1 MQKPCPRLLLS
12 ALRGGAG
19 KTTLTLGLLA
29 AWRDQGRRVVPF
41 KKGPDYIDPAW
52 HCLAAGCPSHNLDPF
67 LMEGDQILA
76 SVARHAAQAD
86 AILIEG
92 NRGLYDGLDVQ
103 GTSSTA
109 ELAKF
114 LATPVVLVVDCT
126 MRTRTTAALVLG
138 CQHFD
143 PQVPIRGVILNQ
155 IARPR
160 HEAII
165 RQAIETYCGI
175 PVLGAIPRLKCAVF
189 PERHMGLVPPQEH
202 ATAVKAVTTARDLAQ
217 RYLDLEGLWQVAA
230 QAPPLPEVPA
240 PDVFSAPSPHP
251 VTIGVIRD
259 SAFQF
264 YYPEN
269 LEALERRGAT
279 LVEISALEE
288 PVLPADLDALYI
300 GGGFP
305 ETHARD
311 LAQNLSF
318 RNSVKAAAQ
327 AGLPIY
333 AECGGLMYLGET
345 IQIQGDKFPMVGLFP
360 YDFVMGKKPQ
370 GHGYTILEVAR
381 DNPYFPRAPCSRATN
396 FTIPRWCPT
405 RPPTPPWPSRS
416 AGAPASAA
424 SGKVSSSGTSW
435 PPTPTSTPPAAPS
448 GPRPWCAGPGST
460 AATPTWNTTPDCKTR
475 PGPASDCRVAKT
487 SRITVAGETSSHT
500 PAAAWSRFHQCLP
513 FGAAKS
519 PLSNGDCKSNSF
531 SSALFKGWIGG
542 FAVFGK
548 LLAA

>member
-1 MQKPCPRLLLS
+1 MHQSCPRLLLS

-52 HCLAAGCPSHNLDPF
+52 HCLAAGSPSHNLDPF

-92 NRGLYDGLDVQ
+92 NRGLYDGLDAQ
-103 GTSSTA
+103 GTYSTA

-126 MRTRTTAALVLG
+126 MRTRTTAAVVLG

-175 PVLGAIPRLKCAVF
+175 PVLGAIPRLKCEVF

-202 ATAVKAVTTARDLAQ
+202 ATAIRAVTTARDLAQ

-230 QAPPLPEVPA
+230 QAPPLPDVPA
-240 PDVFSAPSPHP
+240 AAPTFCADCDPP
-251 VTIGVIRD
+251 VIGVIRD

-269 LEALERRGAT
+269 LEALREAGAA
-279 LVEISALEE
+279 VMEISALDDAM
-288 PVLPADLDALYI
+288 LPAHLDALYI

-305 ETHARD
+305 ETHARA
-311 LAQNLSF
+311 LAENLSF

-333 AECGGLMYLGET
+333 AECGGLMYLGEH
-345 IQIQGDKFPMVGLFP
+345 IQVGGDKFPMAGVFP

-370 GHGYTILEVAR
+370 GHGYTVLEVAR
-381 DNPYFPRAPCSRATN
+381 DNPYFAPGTVLKGHEFHYSRIVPDPPPEARMAFRVSRGSGMAGQREGLLFHKVLATYTHLHALGCPQWAKALVRRAREYHGDADLEEKAS
-396 FTIPRWCPT
+396 
-405 RPPTPPWPSRS
+405 PPEC
-416 AGAPASAA
+416 
-424 SGKVSSSGTSW
+424 GTSDR
-435 PPTPTSTPPAAPS
+435 A
-448 GPRPWCAGPGST
+448 R
-460 AATPTWNTTPDCKTR
+460 
-475 PGPASDCRVAKT
+475 
-487 SRITVAGETSSHT
+487 
-500 PAAAWSRFHQCLP
+500 L
-513 FGAAKS
+513 
-519 PLSNGDCKSNSF
+519 
-531 SSALFKGWIGG
+531 
-542 FAVFGK
+542 
-548 LLAA
+548 

>member
-1 MQKPCPRLLLS
+1 MNQPCPRLLLA

-86 AILIEG
+86 ALLIEG
-92 NRGLYDGLDVQ
+92 NRGLYDGLDAQ
-103 GTSSTA
+103 GTYSTG

-160 HEAII
+160 HESII

-175 PVLGAIPRLKCAVF
+175 PVLGAIPRLKCEVF

-202 ATAVKAVTTARDLAQ
+202 ATAIRAVTTARDLAQ
-217 RYLDLEGLWQVAA
+217 RYLDLEGIWQVAA
-230 QAPPLPEVPA
+230 QAPPLPAVPA
-240 PDVFSAPSPHP
+240 ITPSFCADCQPP
-251 VTIGVIRD
+251 VIGVIRD

-269 LEALERRGAT
+269 LEALREAGAAV
-279 LVEISALEE
+279 LELSALDD
-288 PVLPADLDALYI
+288 PVLPPHLDALYI

-305 ETHARD
+305 ETHARA
-311 LAQNLSF
+311 LAENLSF
-318 RNSVKAAAQ
+318 RNSVKAAAL
-327 AGLPIY
+327 AGMPIY
-333 AECGGLMYLGET
+333 AECGGLMFLGEH
-345 IQIQGDKFPMVGLFP
+345 IQIGSEKFPMAGIFP
-360 YDFVMGKKPQ
+360 FDFVMGKKPQ

-381 DNPYFPRAPCSRATN
+381 DNPYFPQGTVLRGHEFHYSQMVPDPAPDFPMAFTVSRGAGIGGQREGLLYKNVLATYTHLHALGCPQWATALVRRAREYRGYTD
-396 FTIPRWCPT
+396 IE
-405 RPPTPPWPSRS
+405 
-416 AGAPASAA
+416 AS
-424 SGKVSSSGTSW
+424 S
-435 PPTPTSTPPAAPS
+435 
-448 GPRPWCAGPGST
+448 
-460 AATPTWNTTPDCKTR
+460 ATPKYESPE
-475 PGPASDCRVAKT
+475 RV
-487 SRITVAGETSSHT
+487 R
-500 PAAAWSRFHQCLP
+500 L
-513 FGAAKS
+513 
-519 PLSNGDCKSNSF
+519 
-531 SSALFKGWIGG
+531 
-542 FAVFGK
+542 
-548 LLAA
+548 

>member
-1 MQKPCPRLLLS
+1 MKTPCPRLLLA

-29 AWRDQGRRVVPF
+29 AWRDQGRRLVPF

-52 HCLAAGCPSHNLDPF
+52 HHLAAGCPSHNLDPF

-76 SVARHAAQAD
+76 LVARHAAQAD
-86 AILIEG
+86 ALLIEG
-92 NRGLYDGLDVQ
+92 NRGLYDGLDAQ
-103 GTSSTA
+103 GTYSTA

-165 RQAIETYCGI
+165 RQAIESYCGI

-202 ATAVKAVTTARDLAQ
+202 ATAIRAVTTARDLALK
-217 RYLDLEGLWQVAA
+217 YLDLEGLWQVAA
-230 QAPPLPEVPA
+230 QAPPLPAARPPGA
-240 PDVFSAPSPHP
+240 ISAAGDSP

-269 LEALERRGAT
+269 LEALEQAGAT
-279 LVEISALEE
+279 LIELSALDD
-288 PVLPADLDALYI
+288 PVLPLYLDALYI

-305 ETHARD
+305 ETHART
-311 LAQNLSF
+311 LAENLSF
-318 RNSVKAAAQ
+318 RNAVKAAAQ

-333 AECGGLMYLGET
+333 AECGGLMYLGES
-345 IQIQGDKFPMVGLFP
+345 IQIQGEHFPMVGLFP
-360 YDFVMGKKPQ
+360 FDFVMGKKPQ
-370 GHGYTILEVAR
+370 GHGYTILEVVR
-381 DNPYFPRAPCSRATN
+381 DNPFFPR
-396 FTIPRWCPT
+396 
-405 RPPTPPWPSRS
+405 
-416 AGAPASAA
+416 
-424 SGKVSSSGTSW
+424 GTVLKGHEFHYSQMV
-435 PPTPTSTPPAAPS
+435 
-448 GPRPWCAGPGST
+448 
-460 AATPTWNTTPDCKTR
+460 PD
-475 PGPASDCRVAKT
+475 PGPEFPMAFAVTRG
-487 SRITVAGETSSHT
+487 AGIGGQREGLLYQNVLGTYTHLHALGC
-500 PAAAWSRFHQCLP
+500 PEWAAALVRRARDWHQAGRYLQENP
-513 FGAAKS
+513 FNATDTHHDS
-519 PLSNGDCKSNSF
+519 
-531 SSALFKGWIGG
+531 
-542 FAVFGK
+542 K
-548 LLAA
+548 LLPS